1 LRVGEG
7 LAVLDRD
14 GARQLVAMAVHKR
27 QKLVHQPSTA
37 DGRGFAPRRK
47 RGLSSGYGVVNV
59 SCACQGN
66 LRDALTGGGVED
78 VLQARSSWSSLDTSN
93 AVTESRE
100 PLAACELVGVSSR
113 VFMTPNLKGARTTS
127 NEFQCS

>member
-100 PLAACELVGVSSR
+100 AASGLRIGRGVKSSVHDAKFKR
-113 VFMTPNLKGARTTS
+113 RT
-127 NEFQCS
+127 NYVQ